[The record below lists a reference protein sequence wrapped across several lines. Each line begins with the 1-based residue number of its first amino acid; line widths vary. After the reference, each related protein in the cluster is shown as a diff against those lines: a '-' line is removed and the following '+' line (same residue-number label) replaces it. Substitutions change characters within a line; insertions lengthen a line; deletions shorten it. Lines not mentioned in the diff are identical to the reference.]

1 MVGFEID
8 LLSHWQLPCTSKFGL
23 DYRKS
28 QCACHQHPWPGYN
41 IPLVPPIENPDSW
54 NARWE

>member
-41 IPLVPPIENPDSW
+41 IPLVPPIENPDS
-54 NARWE
+54 